1 MSIETRPTVDHGAE
15 APEEHHDL
23 SVGELFRR
31 LYALFYNKR
40 FGLLL
45 ILAMAVLTL
54 VGVLFPQAPGEVLAD
69 PESSAQWLA
78 GQEGRYGNW
87 TGVLAAVGIFGVFSA
102 IPFKVVTILLALSI
116 IACTTHRLPLL
127 YNQAMK
133 PRVRVR
139 PTFFDHARVRA
150 TAVVKGDEAA
160 AAEAVRQRL
169 LKERYRVTTGEDG
182 VPLYADRNRFAPFG
196 TVVAHA
202 AFVVILAGV
211 FITSTFGFRV
221 DDLSVPIGTRVE
233 VGRDTGLAVEATSFK
248 DSYNPDGS
256 PNDYVSD
263 LVLFHDGQQVASQ
276 TVRVNAPL
284 NWNGWSLNQAS
295 FGIAADLKV
304 SAADGSVVFDQSIPL
319 VYQTQDRQYAYGRI
333 DLPEQQLQI
342 YLITPASGKVVDDIP
357 AGKAQIEVYPF
368 GAEKPSFQTI
378 LTPGEAVTGADHSW
392 TFARERQYTGL
403 MLSRDPGA
411 VWVWVGSAM
420 LAIGTC
426 WTMFLRHKRIWVRLE
441 PVKGGT
447 RVSLASP
454 DRHDVTFERSVHRLV
469 ATLGGN
475 ESKR

>member
-1 MSIETRPTVDHGAE
+1 MSIDTRPL
-15 APEEHHDL
+15 PEQDEHSPQHHDL

-45 ILAMAVLTL
+45 ILAMAVFTL
-54 VGVLFPQAPGEVLAD
+54 VGVLFPQAPGDVLAD
-69 PESSAQWLA
+69 PESRAQWLQ
-78 GQEGRYGNW
+78 GQEGKYGNW
-87 TGVLAAVGIFGVFSA
+87 AGILAAVGIFGVFSG
-102 IPFKVVTILLALSI
+102 IPFMVVTILLALSI

-133 PRVRVR
+133 PRIRVR
-139 PTFFDHARVRA
+139 PTFFDHARTHA
-150 TAVVKGDEAA
+150 TTVVKADEAA
-160 AAEAVRQRL
+160 TAEVVRRRL
-169 LKERYRVTTGEDG
+169 LKERYRVTADENG

-211 FITSTFGFRV
+211 FVTSAFGFRV
-221 DDLSVPIGTRVE
+221 DDLSVPIGTKVE
-233 VGRDTGLAVEATSFK
+233 VGRGTGLAVEALSFK

-263 LVLFHDGQQVASQ
+263 LVLYQDGQQVASQ

-284 NWNGWSLNQAS
+284 NWDGWSLNQAS

-304 SAADGSVVFDQSIPL
+304 TTPEGRVVYDQSIPL
-319 VYQTQDRQYAYGRI
+319 AYQTSDRQYAYGRV
-333 DLPEQQLQI
+333 DLEAEQLQI
-342 YLITPASGKVVDDIP
+342 YLITPASGQVVDDIP
-357 AGKAQIEVYPF
+357 AGKAQIEVYQF
-368 GAEKPSFQTI
+368 GQNKPMFQTI
-378 LTPGEAVTGADHSW
+378 LTPGEPATGAGHDW

-411 VWVWVGSAM
+411 IWVWIGSAL

-426 WTMFLRHKRIWVRLE
+426 WTMFLRHKRLWIRLE

>member
-1 MSIETRPTVDHGAE
+1 MSIETRPAPSPGVE
-15 APEEHHDL
+15 QPEEHQDL

-54 VGVLFPQAPGEVLAD
+54 VGVLFPQAPGEVLAN
-69 PESSAQWLA
+69 PEQRAQWLSQ
-78 GQEGRYGNW
+78 QEPRYGNW
-87 TGVLAAVGIFGVFSA
+87 TDILAAVGIFGVFSG
-102 IPFKVVTILLALSI
+102 IPFKVVTVLLALSI
-116 IACTTHRLPLL
+116 IACTTHRMPLL
-127 YNQAMK
+127 YKQAMK

-139 PTFFDHARVRA
+139 PTFFDHARVHA
-150 TAVVKGDEAA
+150 TTVVKADAA
-160 AAEAVRQRL
+160 TTAELVRASL
-169 LKERYRVTTGEDG
+169 LKDRYRVMAGDDG

-221 DDLSVPIGTRVE
+221 DDLSVPIGTKVE
-233 VGRDTGLAVEATSFK
+233 VGRDTGLAVEATSFT

-263 LVLFHDGQQVASQ
+263 LVLYSQGERVAAQ

-284 NWNGWSLNQAS
+284 NWDGWSLNQAS
-295 FGIAADLKV
+295 FGISADLKV
-304 SAADGSVVFDQSIPL
+304 AAADGTVVFEQSIPL
-319 VYQTQDRQYAYGRI
+319 VYQTQDRQYSYGRV
-333 DLPEQQLQI
+333 DLPDQQLQV
-342 YLITPASGKVVDDIP
+342 YVITPASGKVVEDIP
-357 AGKAQIEVYPF
+357 AGKAQIEVYPI
-368 GAEKPSFQTI
+368 GAQKPSFQTV

-411 VWVWVGSAM
+411 IWVWIGSAL

-426 WTMFLRHKRIWVRLE
+426 WTMFLRHKRLWIRLE

-454 DRHDVTFERSVHRLV
+454 DRHDVTFERSVHRFV
-469 ATLGGN
+469 ATLADADP
-475 ESKR
+475 KR